1 VLDSGVRLTNAGLH
15 RRALDLDIS
24 SSQLVLGNRKDFE
37 ELGSAALPLELP
49 SLFSGPSV
57 FSGSAFTIRSAN
69 ATCLRGYWLKESE
82 GLCPSPSSNRGTPWL
97 GAAHGWGEEQLFLS
111 PRNQAGG

>member
-1 VLDSGVRLTNAGLH
+1 MADVLDGCVRLANVGLH

-24 SSQLVLGNRKDFE
+24 SSQMVLGNRKDFE

-57 FSGSAFTIRSAN
+57 LAGSAFTICSAN
-69 ATCLRGYWLKESE
+69 ATCSGVI
-82 GLCPSPSSNRGTPWL
+82 G
-97 GAAHGWGEEQLFLS
+97 
-111 PRNQAGG
+111 